1 MTKRT
6 LSALAVCLSFAA
18 TATAQSPVRRSL
30 GEGGPQTP
38 TAAPAQA
45 SAPEPDYP
53 IVRIGVVSYLQ
64 YDAELENR
72 SGYNTFDVTRTYLNV
87 NAQVSKNIRFRLT
100 PDIRRINDGSMAG
113 SLVFRIK
120 YAFAQIDNVGPRGWV
135 RLGAHQTPWLD
146 FEESVNRYR
155 VQGTMFAER
164 EGLIPGS
171 SDFGASYFAQLPG
184 NYGEF
189 HTGVY
194 NGEGYAQPEVNKN
207 KSVQGR
213 LTIRPL
219 PNGGPIA
226 KSFRISG
233 FFNAGWYDEDRPRH
247 LGIVMG
253 SFEHPHLVATLEGL
267 KATENPISNTLPRDL
282 DRSGWSVFI
291 EPRQGVSGLAGIF
304 RYDSFNPDR
313 EIDGVEQNRVI
324 AGGAYWFVWPR
335 ARVGAVVTNEQV
347 HYDLATRPDE
357 NRLLAQMH
365 VEF

>member
-1 MTKRT
+1 MV
-6 LSALAVCLSFAA
+6 LALATSLSLAA
-18 TATAQSPVRRSL
+18 SAAAQSPQV
-30 GEGGPQTP
+30 PQPATP
-38 TAAPAQA
+38 APA
-45 SAPEPDYP
+45 SAPQPDFP
-53 IVRIGVVSYLQ
+53 IIRIGVLSYLQ

-72 SGYNTFDVTRTYLNV
+72 SGYNNFDVTRTYLNI
-87 NAQVSKNIRFRLT
+87 NAQISKNVRFRFT
-100 PDIRRINDGSMAG
+100 PDIRRVTDGSLAG
-113 SLVFRIK
+113 SLVVRVK
-120 YAFAQIDNVGPRGWV
+120 YAFAQIDNLGPRSWI

-184 NYGEF
+184 GFGEF
-189 HTGVY
+189 HAGVY
-194 NGEGYAQPEVNKN
+194 NGEGYAQPEVNKY

-213 LTIRPL
+213 LTVRPM
-219 PNGGPIA
+219 PDGSAITKA
-226 KSFRISG
+226 FRVSA
-233 FFNAGWYDEDRPRH
+233 FYNAGWYAGDRPRR

-253 SFEHPHLVATLEGL
+253 SFEHPHLVATIEGL
-267 KATENPISNTLPRDL
+267 KATENPGPLPRDI
-282 DRSGWSVFI
+282 DRTGWSLFL
-291 EPRQGVSGLAGIF
+291 EPRQGAAGLAGIF
-304 RYDSFNPDR
+304 RYDAYDPDR
-313 EIDGVEQNRVI
+313 DATGVEQSRVI

-347 HYDLATRPDE
+347 RYDLASRPDE